1 MYANHK
7 SRLILNVPEDFHDDD
22 AIKLSNSPIVHSEV
36 KSQDVSNPPR
46 IYIKGKSNFYQQT
59 VTIFGAL
66 SGRAPGGST
75 EHTLWRRKLGGM
87 GGREG
92 GRGPR
97 WGLQ

>member
-75 EHTLWRRKLGGM
+75 EHSLWRRKLGGM
-87 GGREG
+87 GGKD
-92 GRGPR
+92 
-97 WGLQ
+97 